1 MTLEIDVT
9 VRDIHAAFT
18 VEDGSTTALLGP
30 NGAGKSTIL
39 GAIAG
44 TLAATGSVR
53 LHRELIDVPPHRRRI
68 GLLGQRALL
77 FPHLSVLD
85 NVAFGPRSHGVRRR
99 AAHRSAQS
107 WLERLDAAAWAERRP
122 HQLSGGQQQRVA
134 LARALAAEPDL
145 LLLDEPFSAIDAAA
159 VDDLRELVRREVTT
173 TCILVTHD
181 LADALTLTENVVILE
196 EGRIVED
203 GPTTDVLRRP
213 RSRFAAQLAGVNLV
227 PGTLDDARI
236 IVGDASITGRPC
248 EGAGQGVAVFAPR
261 SVAVFPPEQLA
272 GDGPLRA
279 RRGQWCAGDGTPRRA
294 RLDHCGS
301 HARRRVGSGTR
312 CGSAGLVHRQSPR
325 GGPSSHVN
333 VPHVNDSSPGINAD
347 VTWPP

>member
-18 VEDGSTTALLGP
+18 VDDGCTTALLGP

-85 NVAFGPRSHGVRRR
+85 NVAFGPRSRGVRRR
-99 AAHRSAQS
+99 DAHHSAQS

-203 GPTTDVLRRP
+203 GPTTEVLRRP

-261 SVAVFPPEQLA
+261 SVAVFCDQPHGSPRNSW
-272 GDGPLRA
+272 PVTVRSVRA
-279 RRGQWCAGDGTPRRA
+279 E
-294 RLDHCGS
+294 
-301 HARRRVGSGTR
+301 GSGVLVTGHHEDL
-312 CGSAGLVHRQSPR
+312 GSITAEVTHAAASDLGLGMDQRVWFTVKAQEVDLFR
-325 GGPSSHVN
+325 
-333 VPHVNDSSPGINAD
+333 
-347 VTWPP
+347 T

>member
-18 VEDGSTTALLGP
+18 VADGCTTALLGP

-99 AAHRSAQS
+99 AAQRSAQS

-173 TCILVTHD
+173 TCLLVTHD

-227 PGTLDDARI
+227 PGTLDNARI

-261 SVAVFPPEQLA
+261 SVAVFPEQPH
-272 GDGPLRA
+272 G
-279 RRGQWCAGDGTPRRA
+279 
-294 RLDHCGS
+294 
-301 HARRRVGSGTR
+301 
-312 CGSAGLVHRQSPR
+312 SPR
-325 GGPSSHVN
+325 NSWPVTVRSVRAEGGGVL
-333 VPHVNDSSPGINAD
+333 
-347 VTWPP
+347 VTGRHDELGSITAEVTHAAASDLGLGVGQRVWFTVKAQEVDLLRT